1 MDAYADALNELLVDT
16 YHAISKVEEE
26 MLKKAG
32 RLDLSIGELH
42 MIEFIAKDKERG
54 KSISEIAQKQDLSL
68 PSVTIAINKL
78 VKKGYVEK
86 VRSREDGRMVFVKA
100 TREGVRADAVHQYF
114 HRQMVR
120 GILREICEE
129 DKDALLAGHPLPQLL
144 FPPEGGGDAGN
155 ARHREVTPGRSL
167 WTRNA
172 GPEVQRTCSRD
183 CARAPDGG
191 KPWEPV

>member
-1 MDAYADALNELLVDT
+1 MDAYADSLNELLVDT
-16 YHAISKVEEE
+16 YHAIIKVEEE

-120 GILREICEE
+120 GILREIHEE
-129 DKDALLAGHPLPQLL
+129 DKDALLRGVHSLNS
-144 FPPEGGGDAGN
+144 FF
-155 ARHREVTPGRSL
+155 HRMVEEMRGMPVI
-167 WTRNA
+167 
-172 GPEVQRTCSRD
+172 
-183 CARAPDGG
+183 G
-191 KPWEPV
+191 K